1 MNKAGIGLIIGILL
15 GFIIGLI
22 TSPQIEKLLLP
33 GWMRVEGKL
42 EYSGNADPSASGAD
56 PEGYYISNRT
66 HFYADPISSDLVGK
80 IVSIKGNLKIICGQD
95 LFPCYPLIKV
105 DAIEGVRDR

>member
-1 MNKAGIGLIIGILL
+1 MNKMGIGLIIGILL
-15 GFIIGLI
+15 GFTIGLI

-33 GWMRVEGKL
+33 GPMRVEGKL
-42 EYSGNADPSASGAD
+42 EYSGKGDPSASGSD
-56 PEGYYISNRT
+56 PEGYYISSRT
-66 HFYADPISSDLVGK
+66 RFYLDPISSNLVGK
-80 IVSIKGNLKIICGQD
+80 IVNTKGNLKIICGQD